1 MATTKKILT
10 DEQKAELQVKRAEAK
25 AKKTPNEEFL
35 GYFPEYED
43 NKTAL
48 RKLAEDI
55 RNFRKNKLKEGIDH
69 VSLPLGLKEP
79 FYLALDR
86 LDYDT
91 YRPEIGVLLIEGL
104 KIQDREIKI
113 ASFHYLDNLFTK
125 VGQADL
131 GLLSQ
136 MLAKRYVSRYG
147 WQLIR
152 KHAVTGSH
160 LYNYGG
166 YFLGDLLEDWA
177 NGTVLKEES
186 EKHKNSEL
194 KEKTWTDWKRLSQE
208 DGKPADMREI
218 LPRR

>member
-1 MATTKKILT
+1 MATRRKLT
-10 DEQKAELQVKRAEAK
+10 DEEKAELKAKQAEAK

-48 RKLAEDI
+48 RKLADDI
-55 RNFRKNKLKEGIDH
+55 RSFRKNKLKEGIDH

-91 YRPEIGVLLIEGL
+91 YRPEIGTLLIEGL

-113 ASFHYLDNLFTK
+113 ASYHYLDELFSK
-125 VGQADL
+125 IGQVDF
-131 GLLSQ
+131 GWLSQ

-147 WQLIR
+147 WQLMR
-152 KHAVTGSH
+152 NHAKPDSF
-160 LYNYGG
+160 LLKFGG
-166 YFLGDLLEDWA
+166 AILGDLLDEWSKDEKTQKDWA
-177 NGTVLKEES
+177 
-186 EKHKNSEL
+186 
-194 KEKTWTDWKRLSQE
+194 RLSQE
-208 DGKPADMREI
+208 DGKPVDMREI
-218 LPRR
+218 LPRP